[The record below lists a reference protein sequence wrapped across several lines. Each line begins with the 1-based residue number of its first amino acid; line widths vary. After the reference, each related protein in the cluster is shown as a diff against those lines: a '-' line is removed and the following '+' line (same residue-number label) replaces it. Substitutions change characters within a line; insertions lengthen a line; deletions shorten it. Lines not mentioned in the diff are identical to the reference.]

1 MKGGLP
7 VAILGSGLIGSDLLA
22 KVRRTRELDCVL
34 FAGRNALS
42 AGIRRAASL
51 GVPTSTDGIDAILE
65 SGAELVFDAT
75 SAADHA
81 RHAPLLAERGI
92 FAVDMTPSNLGEMCV
107 PAVNLDDCLEIPNVN
122 MVSCGGQASIPLATA
137 VAATHDEVEYVEV
150 VSSIA
155 SKSAGPATR
164 RNLDEYV
171 GTTEAAL
178 RRFGGA
184 ERAKAILIV
193 NPAEPCVN
201 MQTTLYAKVARPR
214 LQELTATVERIVR
227 RIQEY
232 VPGYRLLIPPVL
244 DGERLLMTVR
254 VQGAGDF
261 LPSYAGNLDIIN
273 CAAIA
278 TARSYA
284 RAA

>member
-1 MKGGLP
+1 MRSRLH

-34 FAGRNALS
+34 FAGRNSES
-42 AGIRRAASL
+42 AGLRRAATL
-51 GVPTSTDGIDAILE
+51 GVPTSAGAIDAVLE
-65 SGAELVFDAT
+65 SSAELVFDAT

-81 RHAPLLAERGI
+81 VHAPALSARGI
-92 FAVDMTPSNLGEMCV
+92 YAVDMTPSNLGAMCV
-107 PAVNLDDCLEIPNVN
+107 PAVNLEDCLQLPNVN
-122 MVSCGGQASIPLATA
+122 MVSCGGQASIPLAAA
-137 VAATHDEVEYVEV
+137 VAASHDEVEYVEV

-178 RRFGGA
+178 RRFSGA
-184 ERAKAILIV
+184 ARAKAILIV
-193 NPAEPCVN
+193 NPAEPCVD
-201 MQTTLYAKVARPR
+201 MQTTLYAQVARPR
-214 LQELTATVERIVR
+214 LAELTAAVERIVR

-232 VPGYRLLIPPVL
+232 VPGYRLLVPPVL
-244 DGERLLMTVR
+244 DGERLVMTVR